1 MILTAEEHREESQ
14 DDGQRT
20 SELTMDGKLEAK
32 EVEGGKEIKDAN
44 KKEESKKKTLPK
56 KGKPR
61 VFDEYTVSFSFLQ
74 NVESAREFMIK
85 HVPKTI
91 QIINEERIGN
101 LSVKHWSSLL

>member
-1 MILTAEEHREESQ
+1 
-14 DDGQRT
+14 
-20 SELTMDGKLEAK
+20 MDGKLEAK
-32 EVEGGKEIKDAN
+32 EVEGGKQIKDAN

-56 KGKPR
+56 KEKPR
-61 VFDEYTVSFSFLQ
+61 VFDEYTVSFFFLQ

-101 LSVKHWSSLL
+101 CF